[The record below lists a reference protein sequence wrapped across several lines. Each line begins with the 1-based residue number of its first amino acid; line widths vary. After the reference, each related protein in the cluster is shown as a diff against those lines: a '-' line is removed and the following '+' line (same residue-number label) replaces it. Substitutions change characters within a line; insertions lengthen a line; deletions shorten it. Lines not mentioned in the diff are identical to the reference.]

1 MSFDLGP
8 IKRPMIQESQNMQ
21 NNGGG
26 GNLGYMSHGEGE
38 EESENKKDENTHLL
52 EKNDDVDVVD
62 FTVKDS
68 EFEAEEETNFNFK
81 PTEFINKIAGKI
93 FKSKKPLK
101 SNPFE

>member
-26 GNLGYMSHGEGE
+26 GNLGYMSRDGE
-38 EESENKKDENTHLL
+38 ESSEEQKKEENTHLL
-52 EKNDDVDVVD
+52 ERTDDVDVID
-62 FTVKDS
+62 ISVKDS
-68 EFEAEEETNFNFK
+68 EYESDDDTGSDFNPK
-81 PTEFINKIAGKI
+81 ELLNKLAGKL
-93 FKSKKPLK
+93 FHTKKQTK